1 MAPEC
6 RGVSWAT
13 QRLAETDK
21 IATKQDE
28 AEGASLSN
36 RRGASVVVDHAGYGT
51 IDLEGA
57 KIGMPPSMSHPV
69 DTNNETNTT
78 AM

>member
-1 MAPEC
+1 M
-6 RGVSWAT
+6 
-13 QRLAETDK
+13 
-21 IATKQDE
+21 
-28 AEGASLSN
+28 SN